1 MLDPRLR
8 RFGWTNGARTASLA
22 SVDDDASSR
31 RGAADGHRALRLAAG
46 RLWLR
51 WTRASG
57 CEGSRQR
64 IAAPACPGRN
74 GWSEPDVR
82 RRPAGSSR
90 RSMLRSRRDKPVYLV
105 YDEDAFLATPN
116 GGLSVAPEAGSPGIG
131 RPYARRRSWKGG
143 LVLAVA
149 AATAAQLI
157 ASRVNDDQGR
167 WSWPTDHHPQA
178 ATNRHP
184 DSEGPRWWSPRRTAR
199 DLGRPRC
206 SSSAIVHARSD
217 TAMRGAPV
225 RPPGPDTADHCPDQA
240 GRSPA
245 AAGPFSPAPG
255 PQPASIGPG
264 SPITGAAHEFGFE
277 G

>member
-1 MLDPRLR
+1 M
-8 RFGWTNGARTASLA
+8 
-22 SVDDDASSR
+22 
-31 RGAADGHRALRLAAG
+31 
-46 RLWLR
+46 
-51 WTRASG
+51 
-57 CEGSRQR
+57 
-64 IAAPACPGRN
+64 
-74 GWSEPDVR
+74 
-82 RRPAGSSR
+82 
-90 RSMLRSRRDKPVYLV
+90 YLV

-184 DSEGPRWWSPRRTAR
+184 DSRARAGGRRVAPPVTSASALLLER
-199 DLGRPRC
+199 NRPR
-206 SSSAIVHARSD
+206 SERHRHARR
-217 TAMRGAPV
+217 ARQAAGARYR
-225 RPPGPDTADHCPDQA
+225 RPLPRSG

-245 AAGPFSPAPG
+245 AAEPFSPAPE